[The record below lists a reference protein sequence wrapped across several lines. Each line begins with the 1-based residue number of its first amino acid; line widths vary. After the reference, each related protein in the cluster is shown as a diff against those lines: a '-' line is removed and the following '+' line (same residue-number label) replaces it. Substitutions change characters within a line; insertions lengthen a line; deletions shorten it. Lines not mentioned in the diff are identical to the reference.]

1 MPRYP
6 IVLAALLSSASL
18 FAQGSKAQP
27 VGGQQAIDLLMEQ
40 DLRYPVAA
48 LEVGLKGDV
57 IVMVHVLGDGSVTDL
72 QVYRSLSPEC
82 DAEALRL
89 MRLVRWQAST
99 SDEERAA
106 GDHYLTVNFDPGKY
120 KRWLKV
126 RPKRNAEVYNLP
138 ASDSLGV
145 FSMKQLDQQAVPM
158 VPGGMNGLSKHMAEE
173 MNYPPE
179 AYRYSIEGVVR
190 LDFVV
195 ESSGALSNMRAI
207 EELGGGCTAE
217 AIRLLSQIA
226 WAPGVSGGK
235 RVRSSMQVS
244 IRFTLPAHA
253 R

>member
-1 MPRYP
+1 MYRTM
-6 IVLAALLSSASL
+6 IAIAALIATAPL
-18 FAQGSKAQP
+18 FAQGSKAVP
-27 VGGQQAIDLLMEQ
+27 MGGQQAIDLLLEQ

-48 LEVGLKGDV
+48 LEAGLKGDV
-57 IVMVHVLGDGSVTDL
+57 IVVVHVLGDGTVTDI
-72 QVYRSLSPEC
+72 QPYRSLSPEC

-89 MRLVRWQAST
+89 IRLVRWQPST

-106 GDHYLTVNFDPGKY
+106 GDHYLTVTFDPGKY

-126 RPKRNAEVYNLP
+126 RPEREAEVYKLP

-145 FSMKQLDQQAVPM
+145 FTMKQLDQQAAPM
-158 VPGGMNGLSKHMAEE
+158 VPGGMNGLAKHMAAE

-195 ESSGALSNMRAI
+195 ETSGALSNMRAI

-226 WAPGVSGGK
+226 WSPGVSGGK

-244 IRFTLPAHA
+244 IRFNLPAHA